1 MGWSFLGFGLFV
13 CFFLTWKRR
22 KTKEKTKK
30 NGKGRKKKISKN
42 MVFCCF
48 CRFWTAK
55 KIFKIFFMLWG
66 GVFWGLGCLSGFVWH
81 GKAGKQKKKRQK
93 MEQKNNKKS
102 QHLFFLMFLLFLG
115 SKKNFWIFFALR
127 GGVFWAFGDVHAFV
141 WKENAGKRKKKG
153 KKMDSTPHCSR
164 VVPHPSTER
173 AQTALT
179 SVFGWEPVHYGWYG
193 RIHICFL
200 AVMP

>member
-30 NGKGRKKKISKN
+30 TGKGRKKKISKN

-55 KIFKIFFMLWG
+55 KIFKIFFVSWS

-93 MEQKNNKKS
+93 YGFNQLGVVQKKK
-102 QHLFFLMFLLFLG
+102 
-115 SKKNFWIFFALR
+115 KIFEARIELATSSVLDWR
-127 GGVFWAFGDVHAFV
+127 DNQLHHPNLVTKLWT
-141 WKENAGKRKKKG
+141 KQKIKRKK
-153 KKMDSTPHCSR
+153 MC
-164 VVPHPSTER
+164 
-173 AQTALT
+173 
-179 SVFGWEPVHYGWYG
+179 
-193 RIHICFL
+193 
-200 AVMP
+200 AVTVDRTRDL